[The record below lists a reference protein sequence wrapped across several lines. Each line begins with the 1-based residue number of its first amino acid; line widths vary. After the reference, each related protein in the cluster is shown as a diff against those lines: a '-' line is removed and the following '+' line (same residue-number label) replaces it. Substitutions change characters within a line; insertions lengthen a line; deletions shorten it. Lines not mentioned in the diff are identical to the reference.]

1 MARVRQCWP
10 NSTAVLIAA
19 RSGLTVI
26 LDGDL
31 IAPDQAEREL
41 LVAEA
46 DGAESA
52 YGYFVDDT
60 GLVLTPVDDAYTVT
74 VLATSDGYGV
84 TVEAQALI
92 KDLALFPDRL
102 DPQARVDTA
111 LILPA
116 GRSLICWRRELD
128 EAALT
133 ARPVLRSVNDL
144 R

>member
-1 MARVRQCWP
+1 MLAEQQLP
-10 NSTAVLIAA
+10 FYIAA

-60 GLVLTPVDDAYTVT
+60 GLVLTPVDDACTVT

-92 KDLALFPDRL
+92 KDSALFPG
-102 DPQARVDTA
+102 PARSAGSRGHRPDH
-111 LILPA
+111 LA
-116 GRSLICWRRELD
+116 GRPVPNLFGARR
-128 EAALT
+128 
-133 ARPVLRSVNDL
+133 
-144 R
+144 